1 MLQSRHLLWCL
12 EMIVRVNIGLTR
24 IIGALNSNNLA
35 SKIRY
40 SLLVALQFL
49 LFFVLLGHV
58 DNSILPVFR
67 I

>member
-1 MLQSRHLLWCL
+1 
-12 EMIVRVNIGLTR
+12 MIVRVNIGLTR